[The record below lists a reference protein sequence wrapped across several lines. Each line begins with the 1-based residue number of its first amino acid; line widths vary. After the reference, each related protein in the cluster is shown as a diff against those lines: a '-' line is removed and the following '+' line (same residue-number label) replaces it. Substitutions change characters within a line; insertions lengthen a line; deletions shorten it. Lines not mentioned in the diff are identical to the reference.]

1 MALRRALVLGADG
14 ALGSA
19 VARAF
24 EERGWQVVAV
34 LEPAAGSAPAAA
46 AAASS
51 SFSSSSSSATSPAP
65 ASRPA
70 SEWASSLAALSA
82 SPLPALDAVVCAA
95 GGWIGGGAGAPA
107 GSADGERGAAAA
119 ALALAAGVERMTAVC
134 VQPAVTAAHVACSR
148 LRPGGLL
155 VLVGSAAALAP
166 TPDMLAYGAAKAATH
181 HIVVSLTPPADGG
194 SAAAAA
200 AASSP
205 SSSSSTAGAPP
216 APPRNTLPRGARALG
231 VLPRVLD
238 TPANRAFMAAGADTG
253 SWTPCAEV
261 AERIIAWAERRGPQ
275 PASGTLHVP
284 ETAAG
289 RTTWRELRALYAG
302 AP

>member
-19 VARAF
+19 VTRAF

-34 LEPAAGSAPAAA
+34 LEPPAGSGAAA
-46 AAASS
+46 AAGAGAPSPA
-51 SFSSSSSSATSPAP
+51 SATSPAP
-65 ASRPA
+65 ASARPA

-107 GSADGERGAAAA
+107 GSADSERGAAAA

-166 TPDMLAYGAAKAATH
+166 TPSMLAYGLAKAATH
-181 HIVVSLTPPADGG
+181 HLVVSLAAPGG
-194 SAAAAA
+194 
-200 AASSP
+200 
-205 SSSSSTAGAPP
+205 G
-216 APPRNTLPRGARALG
+216 LPQRATALG
-231 VLPRVLD
+231 VLPTTLD
-238 TPANRAFMAAGADTG
+238 TPGNRRFLSSGEWWG
-253 SWTPCAEV
+253 
-261 AERIIAWAERRGPQ
+261 ERRGSAARAEEAARATQ
-275 PASGTLHVP
+275 SASVP
-284 ETAAG
+284 
-289 RTTWRELRALYAG
+289 RRR
-302 AP
+302 

>member
-1 MALRRALVLGADG
+1 MRLGEG
-14 ALGSA
+14 PPWSGPW
-19 VARAF
+19 
-24 EERGWQVVAV
+24 RGT
-34 LEPAAGSAPAAA
+34 LSGLS
-46 AAASS
+46 
-51 SFSSSSSSATSPAP
+51 
-65 ASRPA
+65 
-70 SEWASSLAALSA
+70 AALSEA
-82 SPLPALDAVVCAA
+82 SSRPGAGPLAAIVCAA
-95 GGWIGGGAGAPA
+95 GGWVGGGAGAE
-107 GSADGERGAAAA
+107 SD
-119 ALALAAGVERMTAVC
+119 ALADASERMARAC
-134 VQPAVTAAHVACSR
+134 VAPALTAAHAAVAH
-148 LRPGGLL
+148 LAPGGVL